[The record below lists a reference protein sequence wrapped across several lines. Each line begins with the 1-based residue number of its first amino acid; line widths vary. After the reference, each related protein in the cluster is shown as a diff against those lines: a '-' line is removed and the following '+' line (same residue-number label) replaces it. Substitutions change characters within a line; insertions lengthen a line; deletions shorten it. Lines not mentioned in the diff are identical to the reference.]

1 MSDSDTRR
9 AGNRAAMPT
18 VSAWIDDLREAFGAD
33 VINESL
39 VRGTRG
45 EPDRFHAAEGG
56 QEIGTPFRPV
66 GHAVRI
72 LEQ

>member
-1 MSDSDTRR
+1 M
-9 AGNRAAMPT
+9 RAAMPT
-18 VSAWIDDLREAFGAD
+18 VAGWIDELRAEFGPA
-33 VINESL
+33 VINRAMAQG
-39 VRGTRG
+39 VRG

-72 LEQ
+72 LE